1 MSVTDIFRRRARGA
15 SGASPKKER
24 PPVLTLQ
31 ERRLLLGV
39 LLLFCLGLAARGL
52 QLRAARDA
60 ALQNPA
66 NPPTQP
72 ENSP

>member
-1 MSVTDIFRRRARGA
+1 MSVLDIFRRRAHGA

-52 QLRAARDA
+52 QLREAAR
-60 ALQNPA
+60 QNPD
-66 NPPTQP
+66 NPPTQTEHTP
-72 ENSP
+72 